1 MRGFDL
7 DMCAKLFVKKKIS
20 LEAPFIRD
28 KAFNKIIRK
37 KKKLQIA
44 ISNRCT
50 SVKFHS
56 FGLADKKKWMWT
68 H

>member
-37 KKKLQIA
+37 KKSCRLPLVIDVQ
-44 ISNRCT
+44 
-50 SVKFHS
+50 V
-56 FGLADKKKWMWT
+56 
-68 H
+68 